1 VRRGGGEGGRRDLG
15 AVEKR
20 GRSKDTMFRRIVR
33 SCDIQDDLLSSFLVA
48 RDANCLQR
56 EREGG
61 SERSRAGRGREGMTS
76 RALLERDSA
85 PTIVATEKNPRP

>member
-1 VRRGGGEGGRRDLG
+1 ML
-15 AVEKR
+15 
-20 GRSKDTMFRRIVR
+20 RRIVR

-56 EREGG
+56 ERERGGG
-61 SERSRAGRGREGMTS
+61 SERSRGGRGREGMTS